1 MEEAG
6 DELSAGCDKDRGL
19 RPQHPDT
26 PRHRAVHS
34 ASPAAHTH
42 RQLRVAPRCGPR
54 GRGTQLLLPAP
65 AQPRRPF
72 SPRWQ
77 PSGFFSSWLF
87 DWTCPGLDVSARN
100 MKIPGSAAGG
110 GCESAGSRYRDQSFA
125 VEALCAGDPLTHTVM
140 KDWPDPLRLRMNWAA
155 SIFYAWL
162 LLQLPLL
169 GSSNQVKYK
178 VLEEQPPNVLIG
190 SLASDYGYPDSR
202 HLYKLELGHPYL
214 RVDGKTGDI
223 YTTETP
229 IDRENLRQC
238 QALFPGE
245 LCFLEFEVS
254 MTDLMSPVPR
264 LLDGQIEILDINDNT
279 PNFASPVITLSIPEN
294 TNVGTL
300 FPIPAATD
308 RDSGINGV
316 ASYELIVGSEA
327 HELFGLQVAEDQD
340 EKQPQLIVM
349 EKLDRE
355 QRDSYDLTIKVQD
368 GGSPPRA
375 SSALLRISILD
386 TNDNAP
392 QFEKMAYEA
401 ELPENSPIGHS
412 VLQVKANDS
421 DQGANA
427 EIDYS
432 FHQAS
437 DIVRRLLHLDKATGL
452 ITVQGLVDREEVGTL
467 RFSVVAKDKGSTP
480 KSARTQVTI
489 TIRDTNDNKP
499 VIDIRGF
506 GLVTHHGGVAN
517 ISEDVPVETP
527 VALVQVSDID
537 EGENAAVTCVV
548 ARDVPFQLKQVSD
561 TGTDS
566 KKKYFLQTTTP
577 LDYETIK
584 EYTIEIVAVDSGN
597 PPLSSTNSLKVQVT
611 DVNDN
616 APVFP
621 QSLIEVSFPE
631 NSPADEVV
639 MEVSASDADSGSNSQ
654 LMYSILA
661 DTSSR
666 GIFSIN
672 PDSGRITVNTVLDRE
687 HQEHYEFQVVATDK
701 GTPSQK
707 GTASVVITVLDRNDN
722 DPKFMLNGYNFSVME
737 NMPPLSPVGLV
748 TVLDGDKGE
757 NARFQLS
764 VEPDSGEFVIQNGT
778 CTVLSS
784 ISFDREHQ
792 STYTFRLKA
801 VDGGDPP
808 RSSYVGVTINVLD
821 ENDNAPVI
829 VVPSNI
835 SYVHLTPLT
844 RPGTQVNK
852 VRAEDMD
859 TGTNAELLYSIASGN
874 PYDLFQISPTGGE
887 VTLEKEIL
895 RKHHGL
901 HRLVVRV
908 NDRGKP
914 SRYGTALVH
923 FYINETLANQTF
935 VETLLGHSQDTPLD
949 IDIAG
954 DPEYER
960 SKQRSNILFG
970 VIAGIVA
977 VILVI
982 VVVVLVRYCRQKEA
996 KSGYQAGK
1004 KESKDLYAPKQG
1016 NKNNKSKGKIKKNKS
1031 PKPPKPVE
1039 EDEEAGL
1046 QKSLKFNLMSDSV
1059 GDSPRIHL
1067 PLNYPP
1073 GSPDLGR
1080 HYRSNSP
1087 LPSIQLQPQS
1097 PSASKKH
1104 QVVQDLPPANTFVG
1118 TGDNNSTGSDQYSDY
1133 SYRTNP
1139 QKYNHKQLPHRR
1151 VTFSTSNQA
1160 PDIQDPSQH
1169 SYYDSG
1175 LEESET
1181 PSSKSSSGP
1190 RIGPLALPEDHYERT
1205 TPDGSI
1211 GEMEHPETD
1220 LRPLPDVAM
1229 TGNCT
1234 QECTEYGHSDTCW
1247 MPGQPSP
1254 NRRPKNSLKLSTFVP
1269 YQDKGSQEQIGNG
1282 NPRIPEDRVGGNNNS
1297 TTKMAN
1303 IQLLPT
1309 YSAFSSNS
1317 HESCTD
1323 SPMEEIPL
1331 TQTADFQHATTPSSQ
1346 SAKREIYL

>member
-1 MEEAG
+1 MKSREE
-6 DELSAGCDKDRGL
+6 E
-19 RPQHPDT
+19 
-26 PRHRAVHS
+26 
-34 ASPAAHTH
+34 
-42 RQLRVAPRCGPR
+42 
-54 GRGTQLLLPAP
+54 
-65 AQPRRPF
+65 
-72 SPRWQ
+72 
-77 PSGFFSSWLF
+77 
-87 DWTCPGLDVSARN
+87 
-100 MKIPGSAAGG
+100 GG
-110 GCESAGSRYRDQSFA
+110 GDWRKAEWPY
-125 VEALCAGDPLTHTVM
+125 PL
-140 KDWPDPLRLRMNWAA
+140 KLRMKRVV
-155 SIFYAWL
+155 SCFYLWL
-162 LLQLPLL
+162 LLQLPLI
-169 GSSNQVKYK
+169 GSSTQVKYK
-178 VLEEQPPNVLIG
+178 VEEEQPPNILIG
-190 SLASDYGYPDSR
+190 SLAADYGYPDSK

-223 YTTETP
+223 YTTESA
-229 IDRENLRQC
+229 IDRESLKVC
-238 QALFPGE
+238 QNLFPGQP
-245 LCFLEFEVS
+245 CYLEFEVS

-264 LLDGQIEILDINDNT
+264 LLDGQIEVLDINDNT
-279 PNFASPVITLSIPEN
+279 PNFASPVLILTIPEN
-294 TNVGTL
+294 TNIGML

-308 RDSGINGV
+308 RDSGANGV
-316 ASYELIVGSEA
+316 ASYELIVGPEA

-349 EKLDRE
+349 GSLDRE

-368 GGSPPRA
+368 GGKTPRA

-392 QFEKMAYEA
+392 KFEKMAYEA
-401 ELPENSPIGHS
+401 VLSENSPMGHS

-427 EIDYS
+427 EIDYA

-437 DIVRRLLHLDKATGL
+437 DTVRRLLHLDRSTGL
-452 ITVQGLVDREEVGTL
+452 ITVQGPIDREDVGTL
-467 RFSVVAKDKGSTP
+467 RFSVVAKDKGSNP

-506 GLVTHHGGVAN
+506 GLVTHQDGVAN

-577 LDYETIK
+577 LDYESVK

-616 APVFP
+616 APIFT
-621 QSLIEVSFPE
+621 QSLMEVTFKE
-631 NSPADEVV
+631 NNSPDDIV
-639 MEVSASDADSGSNSQ
+639 MEVSASDADSGSNAQIS
-654 LMYSILA
+654 YSILA
-661 DTSSR
+661 DPTTR

-672 PDSGRITVNTVLDRE
+672 PDSGQIRVNTVLDRE
-687 HQEHYEFQVVATDK
+687 LTEQYNFHVVASDK
-701 GTPSQK
+701 GTPSLK
-707 GTASVVITVLDRNDN
+707 GTASVVITVLDCNDN

-737 NMPPLSPVGLV
+737 NMPRLSPVGMV
-748 TVLDGDKGE
+748 TVIDADKGE
-757 NARFQLS
+757 NAHIKLS
-764 VEPDSGEFVIQNGT
+764 VEPDSGEFIIQNGT
-778 CTVLSS
+778 GTILSS

-835 SYVHLTPLT
+835 SYAYLTPST
-844 RPGTQVNK
+844 HPGTPVNK

-859 TGTNAELLYSIASGN
+859 TGLNAELHYSIASGN
-874 PYDLFQISPTGGE
+874 PFDLFQITPTGGE
-887 VTLEKEIL
+887 VTLEKQIL

-914 SRYGTALVH
+914 SRHGTALVH
-923 FYINETLANQTF
+923 FFINETLTNQTY

-954 DPEYER
+954 DPDYER
-960 SKQRSNILFG
+960 NKQQRNIVFG
-970 VIAGIVA
+970 VIAGIMA

-1004 KESKDLYAPKQG
+1004 KETKDLYAPKQS
-1016 NKNNKSKGKIKKNKS
+1016 NKNNKNKIKVKKNKS

-1039 EDEEAGL
+1039 EDEETGL

-1104 QVVQDLPPANTFVG
+1104 QVVQDLPAANTFVG
-1118 TGDNNSTGSDQYSDY
+1118 TGDNTSTGSDQYSDY

-1160 PDIQDPSQH
+1160 PDLQDPSQH

-1211 GEMEHPETD
+1211 GEMEHPET
-1220 LRPLPDVAM
+1220 
-1229 TGNCT
+1229 GKSGEN
-1234 QECTEYGHSDTCW
+1234 
-1247 MPGQPSP
+1247 
-1254 NRRPKNSLKLSTFVP
+1254 F
-1269 YQDKGSQEQIGNG
+1269 
-1282 NPRIPEDRVGGNNNS
+1282 
-1297 TTKMAN
+1297 
-1303 IQLLPT
+1303 
-1309 YSAFSSNS
+1309 
-1317 HESCTD
+1317 D
-1323 SPMEEIPL
+1323 SPL
-1331 TQTADFQHATTPSSQ
+1331 TRDVPRLGCGLPHYKVLKSAGQATLQP
-1346 SAKREIYL
+1346 AM